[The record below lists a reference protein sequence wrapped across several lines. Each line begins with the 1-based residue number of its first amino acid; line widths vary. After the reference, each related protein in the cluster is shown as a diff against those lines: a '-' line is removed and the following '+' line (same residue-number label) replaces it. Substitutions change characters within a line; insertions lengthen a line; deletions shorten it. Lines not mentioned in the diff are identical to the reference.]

1 MGRVLRVTLVY
12 KDRKS
17 GFSLLEVLLAI
28 LLFTVGFV
36 AIARVFSTGLF
47 AESDTE
53 KVLIATDLAQ
63 ERIEYFR
70 NLSYN
75 NIVDEPQA
83 PVPGF
88 PLFSRQVDISDP
100 RPGLREVEV
109 IVYYPTKPGEN
120 SISLFTY
127 VSDI

>member
-1 MGRVLRVTLVY
+1 M
-12 KDRKS
+12 KKS

-28 LLFTVGFV
+28 VLFTVGFV

-53 KVLIATDLAQ
+53 KVLVSTNLAQ
-63 ERIEYFR
+63 ERIEQIR

-75 NIVDEPQA
+75 NIVDEPKA
-83 PVPGF
+83 AVSGF
-88 PLFSRQVDISDP
+88 PIFGRQVIITYP
-100 RPGLREVEV
+100 QTNLKQIEVR
-109 IVYYPTKPGEN
+109 VYYPTKPGEN
-120 SISLFTY
+120 SIALYTY

>member
-1 MGRVLRVTLVY
+1 MLVN
-12 KDRKS
+12 RKG

-53 KVLIATDLAQ
+53 KILVSTNLAQ
-63 ERIEYFR
+63 ERIEQIR

-75 NIVDEPQA
+75 NIVDEPKA
-83 PVPGF
+83 VVSGF
-88 PLFSRQVDISDP
+88 PIFQR
-100 RPGLREVEV
+100 EV
-109 IVYYPTKPGEN
+109 IVSEIQPGLSEIVVRIYYPTKPGED
-120 SISLFTY
+120 SVSLFTY
-127 VSDI
+127 ACLP